1 MLATCKI
8 LGWPPTYGC
17 VYTQNMQHTVFNGS
31 RGLFSLGCRSAAAVS
46 TLAFIE
52 NCVLHILR
60 LNDHAAATASGRP
73 P

>member
-1 MLATCKI
+1 MQNIRVAAHLRLRLYAEYATHSFQWK
-8 LGWPPTYGC
+8 
-17 VYTQNMQHTVFNGS
+17 